1 MARLVP
7 FSPVIKWDRRMN
19 GEGREAMPSL
29 GILSCYS
36 VRRGNPLSQADLFR
50 QYCEVGRRVGL
61 DVFVFSPR
69 DIDWHRRRIAG
80 YVWEGG
86 RWRQTPVPFPD
97 LVMDRCRCLGTEE
110 MRRTRVALRTLRRH
124 GVRLLGVALPG
135 KWPVYRRLV
144 GTPAVRWLPETVLYT
159 GWASVESLL
168 ARHGCVVIKPSVGTA
183 GAGLLLIDRDGGRLR
198 IRGRT
203 MRNGV
208 FYRLFSRA
216 RDAAVFLDRWTEGR
230 RFVVQQGI
238 DLLMEGGRVADV
250 RAFVQKNASGA
261 WELVAA
267 GGRVGPRGS
276 ATSNLHGGGRGVPLA
291 VLLEPLDAPVRAR
304 VRAELRELALTVAR
318 TVEAAFGP
326 LFELGLDVGIDRAGR
341 LWLLEVNSKPGRAL
355 FARIGDRA
363 GARAVVENPIRYAA
377 RLCRQ

>member
-1 MARLVP
+1 
-7 FSPVIKWDRRMN
+7 
-19 GEGREAMPSL
+19 MPSL
-29 GILSCYS
+29 GILSCHS
-36 VRRGNPLSQADLFR
+36 VRRGNPLSQPGLFR

-69 DIDWHRRRIAG
+69 DIDWRRGRIAG
-80 YVWEGG
+80 YVWKGG
-86 RWRQTPVPFPD
+86 RWQRAPFPFPD
-97 LVMDRCRCLGTEE
+97 LVMDCCRCLGTEE
-110 MRRTRVALRTLRRH
+110 MRRTRVALRALRRH

-144 GTPAVRWLPETVLYT
+144 GTAAARWLPETVLYA
-159 GWASVESLL
+159 GWASVEPLL
-168 ARHGCVVIKPSVGTA
+168 ARHGRAVIKPSVGTS
-183 GAGLLLIDRDGGRLR
+183 GAGVLLLERFGGGLR

-208 FYRLFSRA
+208 FYRVFSRA
-216 RDAAVFLDRWTEGR
+216 RDAAAFLDRWTAGR

-238 DLLMEGGRVADV
+238 NLLQWDGRVADV
-250 RAFVQKNASGA
+250 RAFVQKNAAGA

-276 ATSNLHGGGRGVPLA
+276 ATSNLHGGGQGVPLA
-291 VLLEPLDAPVRAR
+291 ALLKPLDPEKRAR
-304 VRAELRELALTVAR
+304 VQAELRELALTVAR
-318 TVEAAFGP
+318 AVEQAFGP
-326 LFELGLDVGIDRAGR
+326 LFELGLDVGIDGDGR

-355 FARIGDRA
+355 YARIGDRA

-377 RLCRQ
+377 RLCHR